1 MFIFRCVYGILGREI
16 TKFMVIYGVYIR
28 FWPTLNTL
36 YADVQGNTRIH
47 VLENIQRPRSV
58 CTCTH
63 YSHTHRVGQ
72 NRIYTPNM
80 TVCMVI
86 YVLKIP
92 YIHCIYSYMYMLV
105 LANSKHTHTTNCRH
119 AVYHKCTYTHY
130 SHIHTHHKLQACGV
144 PQEPAHGRTCRGFRT
159 HAAAARWHHGVH
171 GCRSTRHRHPRHHPR
186 GSGEIRRTLA
196 SVMHAHG
203 LHHGVHG
210 CRSTGHR
217 HPRHHP
223 RGSGEKK
230 RMLASVTHAQGL
242 HHGVHGCRSTGHR
255 HPRRHPRGSGEKR
268 RMLASVTHARTRL
281 ASWYGCCST
290 GHRHPRHHPRG
301 SGEKRRMLASVTHV

>member
-130 SHIHTHHKLQACGV
+130 SHTHTTNCRHAVYHKCTYTHYSHIHTHTHHKLQACSV
-144 PQEPAHGRTCRGFRT
+144 SQVHIHTLLTHTHTHTHTPQIAGMQCTTSART
-159 HAAAARWHHGVH
+159 HTTHKLTHTHTHTHTQARARAVSGLASLPLPSIAAATPF
-171 GCRSTRHRHPRHHPR
+171 SKP
-186 GSGEIRRTLA
+186 
-196 SVMHAHG
+196 
-203 LHHGVHG
+203 
-210 CRSTGHR
+210 
-217 HPRHHP
+217 
-223 RGSGEKK
+223 
-230 RMLASVTHAQGL
+230 
-242 HHGVHGCRSTGHR
+242 
-255 HPRRHPRGSGEKR
+255 
-268 RMLASVTHARTRL
+268 
-281 ASWYGCCST
+281 
-290 GHRHPRHHPRG
+290 
-301 SGEKRRMLASVTHV
+301 

>member
-1 MFIFRCVYGILGREI
+1 MCLKYRIYTVY
-16 TKFMVIYGVYIR
+16 TVICICW
-28 FWPTLNTL
+28 FWPTLNTHTPQI
-36 YADVQGNTRIH
+36 AGMQCIT
-47 VLENIQRPRSV
+47 SA
-58 CTCTH
+58 
-63 YSHTHRVGQ
+63 HTH
-72 NRIYTPNM
+72 T
-80 TVCMVI
+80 T
-86 YVLKIP
+86 
-92 YIHCIYSYMYMLV
+92 HTHTHT
-105 LANSKHTHTTNCRH
+105 HTHTTNCRH

-130 SHIHTHHKLQACGV
+130 SQTHTHTHTHTHTGTCPCSVGPGLPPSPFHCSCHSLLKTMMPSQVHIHTLLTHSHTHHKLQACGV

-171 GCRSTRHRHPRHHPR
+171 GCRSTR
-186 GSGEIRRTLA
+186 
-196 SVMHAHG
+196 
-203 LHHGVHG
+203 
-210 CRSTGHR
+210 HR